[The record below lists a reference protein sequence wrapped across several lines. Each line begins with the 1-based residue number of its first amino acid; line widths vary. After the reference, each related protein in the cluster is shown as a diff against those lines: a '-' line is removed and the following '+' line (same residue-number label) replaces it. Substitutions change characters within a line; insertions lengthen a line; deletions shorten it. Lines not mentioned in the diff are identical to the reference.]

1 MAVWEINSRH
11 LLLVSHP
18 VYFVPWLSDNR
29 WNEVRTI
36 HHTISRVYCAVYL
49 SFLLFSYT
57 TVFCPSCLCF
67 PILQLY
73 CILCTSFTV
82 YICSPIHTVFAC
94 PASQQ
99 AFLRSYLLY
108 LSVIIPHFSFFVVHY
123 LAAKPCVLHICRGF
137 LYCTVPVLPAY
148 DHQISLPPDCAN
160 SRFFLLSCLL
170 FYYFWGLALLIF
182 EFLLL
187 VFRAIAQKTRRVPIS
202 GGKCTEAYSLPR
214 PSDS

>member
-137 LYCTVPVLPAY
+137 LYCTSVTCLWSPNLPTSRLRKFALFSIKLFAILLFLGVSAI
-148 DHQISLPPDCAN
+148 DLRIFATCFPRDCAKN
-160 SRFFLLSCLL
+160 KASAHIWWQV
-170 FYYFWGLALLIF
+170 YW
-182 EFLLL
+182 
-187 VFRAIAQKTRRVPIS
+187 
-202 GGKCTEAYSLPR
+202 SL
-214 PSDS
+214 

>member
-29 WNEVRTI
+29 WNELRTI

-67 PILQLY
+67 PILRLY

-82 YICSPIHTVFAC
+82 YICSSIHTV
-94 PASQQ
+94 
-99 AFLRSYLLY
+99 Y
-108 LSVIIPHFSFFVVHY
+108 
-123 LAAKPCVLHICRGF
+123 ICRGF
-137 LYCTVPVLPAY
+137 LYSCTVPVLPAY

-187 VFRAIAQKTRRVPIS
+187 VFHAIAQKTRRVPIS